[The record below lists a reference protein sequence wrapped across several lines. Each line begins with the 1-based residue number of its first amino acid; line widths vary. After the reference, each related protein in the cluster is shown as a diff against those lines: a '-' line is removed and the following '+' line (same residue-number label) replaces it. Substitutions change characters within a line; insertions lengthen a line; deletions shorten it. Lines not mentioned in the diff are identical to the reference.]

1 MNREKESFLQFL
13 LAWNKLSNFNLPK
26 HHEKIANWL
35 EKLYFSKDRRGLLMA
50 FRNSGK
56 STLVGLFCAWVLFL
70 NPNDRIVIVSA
81 DTRLA
86 TKMSRHVRR
95 IIERHPLTKK
105 LIPKKKEEWAG
116 CTFSVDR
123 TQNNRDPSVTAFGV
137 SAGITGARADVII
150 CDDVEI
156 PKNCNTKQKREDLRE
171 RLIELEFILSPNGLQ
186 LFVGTP
192 HTNDTI
198 YQV

>member
-1 MNREKESFLQFL
+1 MTKKKESFLQFL
-13 LAWNKLSNFNLPK
+13 STWNKLSNFNLPS
-26 HHEKIANWL
+26 HHEKIASWL

-95 IIERHPLTKK
+95 IIERHPLT
-105 LIPKKKEEWAG
+105 PPF
-116 CTFSVDR
+116 T
-123 TQNNRDPSVTAFGV
+123 
-137 SAGITGARADVII
+137 
-150 CDDVEI
+150 
-156 PKNCNTKQKREDLRE
+156 
-171 RLIELEFILSPNGLQ
+171 
-186 LFVGTP
+186 
-192 HTNDTI
+192 H
-198 YQV
+198 